1 MRFLVDN
8 ALSPLVANG
17 LRAVGHDSVHLR
29 DLGMQSAD
37 DLEVFERAAQD
48 ERVLIS
54 TDTDFANLL
63 ALREETRPSVILL
76 RLGPKRPSAQLAILL
91 ANLPI
96 IAEALAQGSIVVIE
110 EGRIRVRRLPIG
122 GTD

>member
-1 MRFLVDN
+1 
-8 ALSPLVANG
+8 
-17 LRAVGHDSVHLR
+17 
-29 DLGMQSAD
+29 MQSAD